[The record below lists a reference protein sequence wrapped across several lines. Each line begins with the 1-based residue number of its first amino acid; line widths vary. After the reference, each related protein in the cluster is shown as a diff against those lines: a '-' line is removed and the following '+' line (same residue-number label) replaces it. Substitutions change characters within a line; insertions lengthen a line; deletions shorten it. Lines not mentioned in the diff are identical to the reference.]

1 MIHSQLQH
9 FIFMEKRSR
18 YAVPNP
24 PTWCRHSTGRPTL
37 FLKSATRGR
46 STSSWKPLLG
56 QAAQLSECSLGST
69 PLLMGR
75 LPLSGIRFQHSSYL
89 HQLVCFPLSLSFV
102 LSAQI
107 VSQPGMPNIFSPIPW
122 SETFSGAVVV
132 NLCPDREWHGWRV
145 VQRCLAISLMQTS
158 FVIKTESFDQDG

>member
-1 MIHSQLQH
+1 
-9 FIFMEKRSR
+9 MEKRSR

-46 STSSWKPLLG
+46 STSSWNPLLG

-75 LPLSGIRFQHSSYL
+75 LQLSGIRFQHSSYL
-89 HQLVCFPLSLSFV
+89 HQLACFPLSLSFRIFCANSFSTWNAKYFLFPFLGV
-102 LSAQI
+102 KHFVVRLLSSAWI
-107 VSQPGMPNIFSPIPW
+107 VNGMAGGF
-122 SETFSGAVVV
+122 
-132 NLCPDREWHGWRV
+132 
-145 VQRCLAISLMQTS
+145 VQR
-158 FVIKTESFDQDG
+158 V